1 MQCFVCVFFF
11 PLFLAGFVLFIHA
24 EAAVKKTQF
33 LPITWAERISMMKMY
48 GLGQGD
54 EDGVVVKSRSR
65 GTRRQGAAWKVGHG
79 QPSEVPRCS

>member
-1 MQCFVCVFFF
+1 M
-11 PLFLAGFVLFIHA
+11 GR
-24 EAAVKKTQF
+24 
-33 LPITWAERISMMKMY
+33 ERISMMKMY